1 MCCCVA
7 DKVFFSI
14 ALYMGD
20 GGYQV
25 VRMLI
30 ISVRHFTAVRRAR
43 RNNGGVYKDTSE
55 NSDALGLG
63 IKLQVRWLLDA
74 SCCGTTSRLAKLPT
88 AAAGLTYSP
97 VSHQAVTWVIWLIFL
112 TVHRFVVRKILPCN
126 LGILFRVRLM
136 VMSLLKAPL

>member
-1 MCCCVA
+1 MLRRHLFHGA

-30 ISVRHFTAVRRAR
+30 ISVRHFRAVRAANRA
-43 RNNGGVYKDTSE
+43 GGKYIDNSE

-63 IKLQVRWLLDA
+63 IKLQVCLL
-74 SCCGTTSRLAKLPT
+74 
-88 AAAGLTYSP
+88 
-97 VSHQAVTWVIWLIFL
+97 SH
-112 TVHRFVVRKILPCN
+112 HLPCH
-126 LGILFRVRLM
+126 V
-136 VMSLLKAPL
+136 LLI

>member
-1 MCCCVA
+1 
-7 DKVFFSI
+7 VFFSI

-43 RNNGGVYKDTSE
+43 RTAPDGKYVDNSE

-63 IKLQVRWLLDA
+63 IKLQVLM
-74 SCCGTTSRLAKLPT
+74 
-88 AAAGLTYSP
+88 
-97 VSHQAVTWVIWLIFL
+97 
-112 TVHRFVVRKILPCN
+112 RKSVN
-126 LGILFRVRLM
+126 ERRLM
-136 VMSLLKAPL
+136 LV

>member
-1 MCCCVA
+1 MALTVTAWIVCQLLSAAIVCAGFMTLAADRPCCCCAA

-30 ISVRHFTAVRRAR
+30 ISYRHFMAVRRACKA
-43 RNNGGVYKDTSE
+43 NGKYEDTSE

-63 IKLQVRWLLDA
+63 IKLQARHPPPQA
-74 SCCGTTSRLAKLPT
+74 LPV
-88 AAAGLTYSP
+88 AEGPKQEVYP
-97 VSHQAVTWVIWLIFL
+97 Q
-112 TVHRFVVRKILPCN
+112 
-126 LGILFRVRLM
+126 
-136 VMSLLKAPL
+136 

>member
-1 MCCCVA
+1 VLDSGHQPLTAPCAPLAA

-30 ISVRHFTAVRRAR
+30 ISYRHFMAVRRAR
-43 RNNGGVYKDTSE
+43 KANGKYEDTSE

-63 IKLQVRWLLDA
+63 IKLQARA
-74 SCCGTTSRLAKLPT
+74 PT
-88 AAAGLTYSP
+88 AANFGAQPGRLDGLWTCCHVPLVMPTALVAHLQLST
-97 VSHQAVTWVIWLIFL
+97 VSMSENSCLWSHQF
-112 TVHRFVVRKILPCN
+112 
-126 LGILFRVRLM
+126 
-136 VMSLLKAPL
+136 

>member
-1 MCCCVA
+1 MRCVLA

-30 ISVRHFTAVRRAR
+30 ISYRHFMAVRRAR
-43 RNNGGVYKDTSE
+43 KANGKYEDTSE

-63 IKLQVRWLLDA
+63 IKLQA
-74 SCCGTTSRLAKLPT
+74 CSIS
-88 AAAGLTYSP
+88 
-97 VSHQAVTWVIWLIFL
+97 
-112 TVHRFVVRKILPCN
+112 
-126 LGILFRVRLM
+126 
-136 VMSLLKAPL
+136 

>member
-1 MCCCVA
+1 LDHARA

-30 ISVRHFTAVRRAR
+30 ISARHFRATRAAR
-43 RNNGGVYKDTSE
+43 RSGNQYKDTSE

-63 IKLQVRWLLDA
+63 IKLQARAVAVLLL
-74 SCCGTTSRLAKLPT
+74 GPLLLR
-88 AAAGLTYSP
+88 P
-97 VSHQAVTWVIWLIFL
+97 V
-112 TVHRFVVRKILPCN
+112 P
-126 LGILFRVRLM
+126 
-136 VMSLLKAPL
+136 

>member
-1 MCCCVA
+1 MSADRSLALRAA

-30 ISVRHFTAVRRAR
+30 ISYRHFMAVRRAR
-43 RNNGGVYKDTSE
+43 KANGKYEDTSE

-63 IKLQVRWLLDA
+63 IKLQA
-74 SCCGTTSRLAKLPT
+74 SAPAASRVQHTCMCSSLGRLNIR
-88 AAAGLTYSP
+88 
-97 VSHQAVTWVIWLIFL
+97 VS
-112 TVHRFVVRKILPCN
+112 
-126 LGILFRVRLM
+126 
-136 VMSLLKAPL
+136 S

>member
-1 MCCCVA
+1 MPLPIA

-30 ISVRHFTAVRRAR
+30 ISYKHFMAVRRQSRASSKF
-43 RNNGGVYKDTSE
+43 VDTSE

-63 IKLQVRWLLDA
+63 IKLQARLREH
-74 SCCGTTSRLAKLPT
+74 CCFPLP
-88 AAAGLTYSP
+88 
-97 VSHQAVTWVIWLIFL
+97 
-112 TVHRFVVRKILPCN
+112 
-126 LGILFRVRLM
+126 
-136 VMSLLKAPL
+136 PL